1 MLGPATMPGQI
12 HFGSHADRVLDPMV
26 ALINGLTPGLDRGT
40 RVAAMA
46 ADERRR
52 RARAALAVPFTG
64 AEADGLVRLA
74 ARLRTAFAAAD
85 EGDVDRAAGIVNLL
99 LEDYRPAPYLARHD
113 GRTWHLHF
121 HNTAPDTEPHWG
133 AGFAAA
139 LASVIGSEGWRR
151 LGICSAPRCDRVFV
165 DRSRNGSRRF
175 CSTSCQNRTKAA
187 AFRARAAR
195 PRAPKPAIR

>member
-1 MLGPATMPGQI
+1 MLGELDMPARVN
-12 HFGSHADRVLDPMV
+12 FGSHADRALDPMV
-26 ALINGLTPGLDRGT
+26 ALVNGLTPGFDRGT
-40 RVAAMA
+40 RLAAVA

-52 RARAALAVPFTG
+52 RARSALALPFTG
-64 AEADGLVRLA
+64 AEAESLARLA
-74 ARLRTAFAAAD
+74 ARLRTVFTAVD
-85 EGDVDRAAGIVNLL
+85 EGDVDRAAGIVNRL
-99 LEDYRPAPYLARHD
+99 LEDYRPAPYLGRHD

-139 LASVIGSEGWRR
+139 LASVVGSEAWRR
-151 LGICSAPRCDRVFV
+151 LGICSASRCDRVFV

-187 AFRARAAR
+187 AFRARGAAR
-195 PRAPKPAIR
+195 AE